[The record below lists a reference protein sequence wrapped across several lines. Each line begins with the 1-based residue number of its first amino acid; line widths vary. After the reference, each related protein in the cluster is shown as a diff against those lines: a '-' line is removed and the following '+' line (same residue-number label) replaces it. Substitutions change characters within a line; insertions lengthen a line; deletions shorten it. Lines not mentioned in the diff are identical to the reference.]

1 MRIRDLFEMPIRVNN
16 LNVTDDDSVSSFH
29 PDDRKLLNSPKALR
43 KISDR
48 WGKSRHDVDLYLLNV
63 GHDPEKS
70 LDIALDQNYPDDP
83 EWNAILAQLDSHG
96 LTFDPKAISVI
107 LTNNSGGARL
117 PLTSWIIAHRLY
129 HTFQSDS
136 RSQYH
141 QANSGSSSLTI
152 LTSKISTQLL
162 AVLNDLTTMYRNDGI
177 AMVTMAEM
185 IGASRACREGNL
197 NSTYELIPECFAQFI
212 LTGRVKLRPLG
223 EEKFRHTGFSLDNC
237 NKQVMAFERFLNREF
252 ETLLSMAQGR
262 VVML

>member
-1 MRIRDLFEMPIRVNN
+1 MRIRDLLEMPIRVTNI
-16 LNVTDDDSVSSFH
+16 NVTDDGSASSFH
-29 PDDRKLLNSPKALR
+29 SDDRKLLNSPKALR

-48 WGKSRHDVDLYLLNV
+48 WGKSRFDVDLYLLNV

-70 LDIALDQNYPDDP
+70 LDIALDQNHASDP
-83 EWNAILAQLDSHG
+83 EWSATLAQLDSYG
-96 LTFDPKAISVI
+96 LKFDPKAISVI
-107 LTNNSGGARL
+107 LTNNAGAARL

-141 QANSGSSSLTI
+141 NNDAKTAASIMAITMQFRAV
-152 LTSKISTQLL
+152 IS
-162 AVLNDLTTMYRNDGI
+162 DLVTMYSNGSIVRKE
-177 AMVTMAEM
+177 MAEM

-197 NSTYELIPECFAQFI
+197 SAPNELIPECFAQFI

-223 EEKFRHTGFSLDNC
+223 EDKFRHTGFSLEDC
-237 NKQVMAFERFLNREF
+237 NHQVMVFERFLNREF
-252 ETLLSMAQGR
+252 EALLSMAQGR